1 MRILMVEDNRLLNNT
16 LCYNLSAVDHEVDSA
31 LTLLLTNFLTCSKQ
45 SKRCEKD
52 YRMDGRKQMENGME
66 RIKLTNF
73 SNKLTNF
80 SNFQKIT
87 LRNVLLMTLRNEVK

>member
-31 LTLLLTNFLTCSKQ
+31 LTLLLTNFSTCSKQ
-45 SKRCEKD
+45 S
-52 YRMDGRKQMENGME
+52 NGME
-66 RIKLTNF
+66 QMKLI
-73 SNKLTNF
+73 NF

-87 LRNVLLMTLRNEVK
+87 LRNVLLVTLRNEVK